1 MKLLVSFC
9 IMGFYTGVG
18 VYSSVYEPMQKSN
31 APTGSSSK
39 PKTPP
44 QQPAGLDIHE
54 LESGRGSTGGG
65 GGRGSEGKKLTGHD
79 ALGLGRTVQNI
90 KHTVNDKIQANILR
104 RKTVKKIYHK
114 IEERG

>member
-1 MKLLVSFC
+1 V
-9 IMGFYTGVG
+9 MGFYTGVG

-31 APTGSSSK
+31 APTSSSK

-54 LESGRGSTGGG
+54 LESGRGSTGG

-104 RKTVKKIYHK
+104 RKTVKKYHK